1 MMNEPDLL
9 ALFQE
14 TGALLNGHF
23 ELRSGLHSD
32 RFFQCAL
39 LLQYPRIAAQ
49 VCEALIRKMQ
59 AVPGGL
65 NVDTVI
71 APALG
76 GISVGHETA
85 RTLGTRFIF
94 AEKDENKML
103 AMRRFTIRKGERFL
117 VAEDVIT
124 RGGRVQETIDIVTQH
139 GGVVEA
145 IGVLVNR
152 SGGKAQ
158 FDYPLVSLLDIEPV
172 TWDPSDCP
180 LCRQGVP
187 LVHPGS

>member
-1 MMNEPDLL
+1 MTNLL
-9 ALFQE
+9 KRFEE

-39 LLQYPRIAAQ
+39 LLQYPRVAGE
-49 VCEALIRKMQ
+49 VCEALVEKVKRELGELEI
-59 AVPGGL
+59 
-65 NVDTVI
+65 DTVI

-76 GISVGHETA
+76 GISVGHEVGRA
-85 RTLGTRFIF
+85 LGVRFIF
-94 AEKDENKML
+94 AEKDAQGAL
-103 AMRRFTIRKGERFL
+103 QMRRFKIEKGERFL

-124 RGGRVQETIDIVTQH
+124 RGGRVQETVDIVEQH
-139 GGVVEA
+139 GGVVQA

-158 FDYPLVSLLDIEPV
+158 FTAPLVSLLEMEPV
-172 TWDPSDCP
+172 AWDPSECP
-180 LCRQGVP
+180 LCKEKQP

>member
-1 MMNEPDLL
+1 MNDSDLL
-9 ALFQE
+9 QRFKE

-39 LLQYPRIAAQ
+39 LLQYPRIAAE
-49 VCEALIRKMQ
+49 VCEALVEKLK
-59 AVPGGL
+59 AVLGEL
-65 NVDTVI
+65 EIDTVI

-85 RTLGTRFIF
+85 RVLGTRFIF
-94 AEKDENKML
+94 AEKNADGAL
-103 AMRRFTIRKGERFL
+103 AMRRFKIKEGERFL

-124 RGGRVQETIDIVTQH
+124 RGGRVQETIDIVEQH
-139 GGVVEA
+139 SGIVQA

-158 FDYPLVSLLDIEPV
+158 FNHPLVSLLDIEPV
-172 TWDPSDCP
+172 TWDPAECP
-180 LCRQGVP
+180 LCQKGEP
-187 LVHPGS
+187 PVHPGS